1 MNKKN
6 LKTKYHK
13 YLYKFFLSTF
23 NDYNFERLQD
33 FQHDR
38 EGDYDKNIIKSY
50 KTFVKHNYKCI
61 NNLTDLEAKNFSFLC
76 KQIKKNKI
84 YQADEESFAEFQT
97 ASFYFNNDDNFVLM
111 NYR

>member
-13 YLYKFFLSTF
+13 YLYKFFLLTF
-23 NDYNFERLQD
+23 DDYNFERLQE
-33 FQHDR
+33 FQQDR
-38 EGDYDKNIIKSY
+38 NEYDKNIIKSY

-61 NNLTDLEAKNFSFLC
+61 NNLTDSEAKNFSFLC

-84 YQADEESFAEFQT
+84 YQADEESFVEFKT

>member
-1 MNKKN
+1 MNIKN

-13 YLYKFFLSTF
+13 YLYKFFLLTF
-23 NDYNFERLQD
+23 DDYNFERLQD
-33 FQHDR
+33 FEQDR
-38 EGDYDKNIIKSY
+38 GEYDKNIIKSY

-61 NNLTDLEAKNFSFLC
+61 NNLTDLEARAFYLLC

-84 YQADEESFAEFQT
+84 YQADEESFVEFNT
-97 ASFYFNNDDNFVLM
+97 ESFYFNNENKFVLM